1 MFDKITELMIRK
13 STGSGFIFFLVIV
26 LLQFGLNRYLKNKQT
41 FFETLNNVVFH
52 YLNISVLAY
61 FLQFTNLP
69 LPKPVYDFSGYFTAN
84 KFAAILFVLVS
95 TDLLFYMVHR
105 LCHNHAFLWVFHE
118 AHHNTTELNFSAATR
133 NPFYNFMA
141 FNLGRWPVA
150 APLIMLGLPVE
161 YIYIVTNISLYYA
174 VWNHSGYMLTNKY
187 LARVF
192 ITPQVHAI
200 HHEKNMESQRKNYGN
215 IFSFFDRFFHT
226 YKDGK
231 CTEIYGSEID
241 YDASNFVSAQ
251 MNPVLILL
259 KKACEIRSYKN
270 FYSFFILGKPL
281 N

>member
-1 MFDKITELMIRK
+1 MFDEITAIMIRK
-13 STGSGFIFFLVIV
+13 STGSGFLFFLVIV
-26 LLQFGLNRYLKNKQT
+26 TAQFGLNKYLKYKQT

-61 FLQFTNLP
+61 FLRFTNLP
-69 LPKPVYDFSGYFTAN
+69 LPAPIYDLNLFFTAN
-84 KFAAILFVLVS
+84 RFAAILIVLVA
-95 TDLLFYMVHR
+95 TDLLFYFVHR
-105 LCHNHAFLWVFHE
+105 LSHNHAFLWVFHE

-133 NPFYNFMA
+133 NPFYNILA

-150 APLIMLGLPVE
+150 APLVLLGMPVE

-174 VWNHSGYMLTNKY
+174 VWNHSGYMLTNRY
-187 LARVF
+187 LASIF

-215 IFSFFDRFFHT
+215 IFSFFDRLFNT
-226 YKDGK
+226 YKDGQ

-251 MNPVLILL
+251 INPLL
-259 KKACEIRSYKN
+259 FTLKSAFKIRTFKD
-270 FYSFFILGKPL
+270 FYSFFIIGKPL